1 MRHLGAMG
9 YIIETGEDE
18 YRPTNF
24 TKSLS
29 VPIIGGGYYAM
40 LVPICLCLFV
50 FFLLHAVL

>member
-18 YRPTNF
+18 YQPTNF

-29 VPIIGGGYYAM
+29 IPVIAGGYYAM
-40 LVPICLCLFV
+40 SVLMSLR
-50 FFLLHAVL
+50 FLSLAVL